1 MDQARRD
8 CKIPTYMVPR
18 CPVCGSSMDMNLRK
32 DGYFVQDS
40 AWYEAER
47 NFSEF
52 VTNAMDSKL
61 VLLELGVG
69 FNAPT
74 IIRFPFEKMT
84 REHDNI
90 TLIRLNLG
98 QAVVP
103 ESLGNRAIGIDADMA
118 ESINDIFH

>member
-1 MDQARRD
+1 
-8 CKIPTYMVPR
+8 
-18 CPVCGSSMDMNLRK
+18 MDMNLRK
-32 DGYFVQDS
+32 DGYFAQDS

-69 FNAPT
+69 FNTPT

-90 TLIRLNLG
+90 TLIRLNLN
-98 QAVVP
+98 QAVIP
-103 ESLGNRAIGIDADMA
+103 ESLGSRVIGINADMVD
-118 ESINDIFH
+118 SINDIFH

>member
-1 MDQARRD
+1 
-8 CKIPTYMVPR
+8 
-18 CPVCGSSMDMNLRK
+18 MDMNLRK

-69 FNAPT
+69 FNTPT

-90 TLIRLNLG
+90 TLIRLNLN
-98 QAVVP
+98 QAVIP
-103 ESLGNRAIGIDADMA
+103 ESLGSRVIGINADMVD
-118 ESINDIFH
+118 SINDIFH

>member
-1 MDQARRD
+1 
-8 CKIPTYMVPR
+8 
-18 CPVCGSSMDMNLRK
+18 MDMNLRK

-52 VTNAMDSKL
+52 VTNATDSKL

-69 FNAPT
+69 FNTPT

-90 TLIRLNLG
+90 TLIRLNLN
-98 QAVVP
+98 QAVIP
-103 ESLGNRAIGIDADMA
+103 ESLGSRVIGINADMVD
-118 ESINDIFH
+118 SINDIFH

>member
-1 MDQARRD
+1 
-8 CKIPTYMVPR
+8 
-18 CPVCGSSMDMNLRK
+18 MDMNLRK

-69 FNAPT
+69 FNTPT

-84 REHDNI
+84 REHANI

-103 ESLGNRAIGIDADMA
+103 ESLGNRAIGIEADMA
-118 ESINDIFH
+118 ESISDIFNVSVSHPYPAPVRLWD

>member
-1 MDQARRD
+1 
-8 CKIPTYMVPR
+8 
-18 CPVCGSSMDMNLRK
+18 MNLRK
-32 DGYFVQDS
+32 DGYFVQGS

-69 FNAPT
+69 FNTPT

-84 REHDNI
+84 REHADI

-103 ESLGNRAIGIDADMA
+103 ESLGNRAIGIEADMA
-118 ESINDIFH
+118 ESISDIFNVSVSHPYPAPVRLWD